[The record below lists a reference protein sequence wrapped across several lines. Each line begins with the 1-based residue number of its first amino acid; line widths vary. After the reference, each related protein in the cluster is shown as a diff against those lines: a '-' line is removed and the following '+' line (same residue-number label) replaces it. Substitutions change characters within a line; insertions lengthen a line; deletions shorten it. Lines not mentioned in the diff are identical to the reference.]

1 MVISLVTFHCEDFE
15 GYHWYM
21 KFLKTRCNFTVDSR
35 CDRKSKS
42 EIKSRNRT
50 NGNPAFIRSRLVD
63 EQNKILLQKVY
74 FRGIST
80 WLTKKVNFFLNLW
93 LIFDKELELDI
104 KRTSAYVELAQFP
117 TRVSVFRSLWWTT
130 EALNAFNEQKI
141 SINANFNQK
150 FVWTY
155 YKAQNHIFTPGS
167 R

>member
-1 MVISLVTFHCEDFE
+1 MHLIYWSAAGKIYVFACRHIVGDFSLWRFFTGKIFVERYD
-15 GYHWYM
+15 WKI
-21 KFLKTRCNFTVDSR
+21 KFLKTWCDFTVDSR

-80 WLTKKVNFFLNLW
+80 WLTINVNFFLNLW
-93 LIFDKELELDI
+93 LIFDKELELYI

-117 TRVSVFRSLWWTT
+117 IRISVF
-130 EALNAFNEQKI
+130 
-141 SINANFNQK
+141 
-150 FVWTY
+150 
-155 YKAQNHIFTPGS
+155 
-167 R
+167 